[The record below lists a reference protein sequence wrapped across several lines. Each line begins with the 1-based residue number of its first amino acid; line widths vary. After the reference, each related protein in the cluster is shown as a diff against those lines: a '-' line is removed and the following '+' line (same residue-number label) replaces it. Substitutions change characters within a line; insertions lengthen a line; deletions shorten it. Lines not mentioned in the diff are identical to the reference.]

1 MGETEV
7 PPDIVTAILTPLP
20 RSERRSSLRIKPSKP
35 VRVRSKS
42 RYGHV
47 EELQTTVNI
56 SRDGLYFIT
65 SLEHP
70 YYPGMRLMVTSPF
83 APEIAEVIRVEQ
95 LADGCVGVALQ
106 FLWQ

>member
-1 MGETEV
+1 MNETEV
-7 PPDIVTAILTPLP
+7 PPDIVTAVLTPLP
-20 RSERRSSLRIKPSKP
+20 RSECRSSLRIKSSKP
-35 VRVRSKS
+35 VRARSKS

-65 SLEHP
+65 SLGD
-70 YYPGMRLMVTSPF
+70 YYPGMRLMVTWPF

-95 LADGCVGVALQ
+95 LADGCVGVAVQ